1 MSFDAQNLVRQALE
15 ARKHAYAPYSAFTVG
30 AALLCADGTIYHGA
44 NLENASYSA
53 TICAERTAFFKAAY
67 DGHRDFC
74 AIAIVGGPADEPIS
88 DICAPCGMCRQVMRE
103 WCDPDTFRIILAADA
118 KHPEEH
124 TLAELLPLS
133 FGPSN
138 LGK

>member
-1 MSFDAQNLVRQALE
+1 M
-15 ARKHAYAPYSAFTVG
+15 
-30 AALLCADGTIYHGA
+30 
-44 NLENASYSA
+44 
-53 TICAERTAFFKAAY
+53 
-67 DGHRDFC
+67 
-74 AIAIVGGPADEPIS
+74 GGPADEPIS

-103 WCDPDTFRIILAADA
+103 WCDPNTFRIILAADA

-133 FGPSN
+133 FGPSS